1 MTQVKTLDFTG
12 QSIFCGIDIHK
23 KNWSICLRT
32 CDRELKVFS
41 QDPDPL
47 VLIHHFNKYY
57 PNATIS
63 IAYEAGFSGF
73 WAQQVFAS
81 QGLECKVVNP
91 SDIPQPDKSRR
102 HKTDVVDCR
111 KLALELSKAS
121 LNSIHIPTQ
130 ETIEH
135 RSLVR
140 GRQQLV
146 KDQTRYK
153 NRIISFLDFYGIRIP
168 EGYKKSTRFSK
179 RFLSWLEELP
189 LTAMNKTALL
199 IKVNCVK
206 AIRDQLVVTN
216 HQLRVLSQSSF
227 YKKTIELLMS
237 IPGIGIQSALI
248 IATELGD
255 IRRFKFFDHLA
266 SYCGFKPDIY
276 SSGDKTVLK
285 GLTYQCNHLLRE
297 ILIECAW
304 MAIGK
309 DSAMTQSYYNYKKRM
324 HYNKAIIRIAKK
336 LLNRVRYVLIS
347 EQPYQTA
354 IVE

>member
-23 KNWSICLRT
+23 KNWAVCLRT
-32 CDRELKVFS
+32 HDRELKVFS

-47 VLIHHFNKYY
+47 VLSHHIKKYY
-57 PNATIS
+57 PNATITL
-63 IAYEAGFSGF
+63 AYEAGFSGF
-73 WAQQVFAS
+73 WPHQVFVS

-130 ETIEH
+130 DTIEH

-146 KDQTRYK
+146 KDQTRFK
-153 NRIISFLDFYGIRIP
+153 NRIISFLDFFGIRIP
-168 EGYKKSTRFSK
+168 EGYKKCTHFSK

-189 LTAMNKTALL
+189 MAAMSKSALL
-199 IKVNCVK
+199 VKVNCVK
-206 AIRDQLVVTN
+206 AIREQLVFTN
-216 HQLRVLSQSSF
+216 NQLRELSKSSF

-255 IRRFKFFDHLA
+255 IRRFKTFDLLA

-276 SSGDKTVLK
+276 SSGDKTVIK
-285 GLTYQCNHLLRE
+285 GMTYQCNHLLRE
-297 ILIECAW
+297 TLVECAW

-309 DSAMTQSYYNYKKRM
+309 DPAMTQAYYDYKKRM

-336 LLNRVRYVLIS
+336 LLNRVRYVLIN
-347 EQPYQTA
+347 EQPYQMA
-354 IVE
+354 IVK